1 MEGSKGRTVMH
12 FPFLSAS
19 DDNIHMGRQE
29 GSLVAS
35 ESDIFLT
42 LLSAGHL
49 FCFAG
54 SSLRL
59 GAIVSSPQLPIPED
73 LMLSSHV
80 VWSSAQRD
88 ASQTHLQLLFGSECG
103 CSIYCHLP
111 YSSECTLTG
120 VRQPMVP
127 DVLRNPEDPTNCL
140 MAR

>member
-88 ASQTHLQLLFGSECG
+88 TSQTHLQLLFGSECG

-111 YSSECTLTG
+111 FWVAANTLG
-120 VRQPMVP
+120 HFFLIHE
-127 DVLRNPEDPTNCL
+127 DVGAIQRLPFTLP
-140 MAR
+140 